1 MWNQVVGSVT
11 AGLPF
16 HMLPG
21 CAASTDVC
29 RLRTTCLPCWLLM
42 PKAASPLHPTM
53 CCCSDDQ
60 KNPQEWRA
68 AVEGSGMHSRLTVEQ
83 RVWPTEWR
91 ARTGLLNSETD
102 RWQVIENL
110 TLPLVGHPD
119 GAAWWAQY
127 SKYIYPPTAGNWSTS
142 FLEVRWQHA

>member
-11 AGLPF
+11 AGLPVHF
-16 HMLPG
+16 VSG
-21 CAASTDVC
+21 CALHGAGCALTDS
-29 RLRTTCLPCWLLM
+29 RAGSSRNM
-42 PKAASPLHPTM
+42 AAMILQTVRSGNFNE
-53 CCCSDDQ
+53 

-68 AVEGSGMHSRLTVEQ
+68 AAEGSGMHSRLTVEQ

-91 ARTGLLNSETD
+91 ERTGLLNNETN